1 MSILEKVRASGD
13 CPPSLIGVDADAD
26 FETAALKVVD
36 ANGTSVVRMTRWFV
50 GVVVVVVVV
59 NLCEGYFVQSSDIF
73 FASVAYR
80 IVFIS

>member
-36 ANGTSVVRMTRWFV
+36 ANGLYLSVETTVPADFKTLLEV
-50 GVVVVVVVV
+50 G
-59 NLCEGYFVQSSDIF
+59 
-73 FASVAYR
+73 
-80 IVFIS
+80 